1 MSNISKGMKYIDKIY
16 KKSCRYRDK
25 YGYRENLGFDKKPN
39 VKSYISKLELT
50 YQEEC
55 KLNDYFCMR
64 MKSI

>member
-16 KKSCRYRDK
+16 KKSCSYRDK

-39 VKSYISKLELT
+39 VNSYISKLELT

-55 KLNDYFCMR
+55 KLNDYFYMQ
-64 MKSI
+64 MESI